1 MHALAWERPALVPWL
16 AETGEVPESDARATL
31 NLGIRMVL
39 VCAPEE
45 VDRLARD
52 LARAGERGV
61 EWTEDSG
68 P

>member
-1 MHALAWERPALVPWL
+1 
-16 AETGEVPESDARATL
+16 
-31 NLGIRMVL
+31 MVV

-45 VDRLARD
+45 MDRLARD
-52 LARAGERGV
+52 LARSGGRVFPLSPVSAGEHSV

>member
-1 MHALAWERPALVPWL
+1 M
-16 AETGEVPESDARATL
+16 
-31 NLGIRMVL
+31 NLGIGMMMVG
-39 VCAPEE
+39 APDE

-52 LARAGERGV
+52 LARSGERVFPLGSVSAGERSV

>member
-1 MHALAWERPALVPWL
+1 V
-16 AETGEVPESDARATL
+16 
-31 NLGIRMVL
+31 

-45 VDRLARD
+45 MDRLARD
-52 LARAGERGV
+52 LARSGERVFPLGPVSAGEHGV

>member
-1 MHALAWERPALVPWL
+1 MRC
-16 AETGEVPESDARATL
+16 RATL
-31 NLGIRMVL
+31 NLGTGMLV

-45 VDRLARD
+45 TGRLARD
-52 LARAGERGV
+52 LARSGECAFPLRSEFADERGV